1 MVKMIK
7 LASRLIFLFSSNL
20 IALGAA
26 VYFVK
31 GFEIAVNFKSFI
43 MTAAIFTLI
52 SVFIRPI
59 LKAVLSPIIILTLGI
74 GIIFVNALTLYLLDI
89 LSADITINGL
99 LPLFYATLIISA
111 INIVIHFSAKRLYK
125 DNKMWGEKIMYISII
140 QIAIS
145 IILIVLILLQ
155 ERSSGLSGILGGGET
170 QLYQRRRGLEKIIF
184 IATVV
189 LAVVFAGL

>member
-125 DNKMWGEKIMYISII
+125 DNKM
-140 QIAIS
+140 
-145 IILIVLILLQ
+145 
-155 ERSSGLSGILGGGET
+155 
-170 QLYQRRRGLEKIIF
+170 
-184 IATVV
+184 
-189 LAVVFAGL
+189 